1 MFVRQVT
8 AHFKPD
14 KFDLFNQRLEN
25 DVIPL
30 LQKQSGFRDELAFFD
45 KDNDEAIAMSFW
57 DSKQDAD
64 DYQRDIYPQVSNKM
78 EKAIEGTPEIFD
90 HMRSIT
96 QPGTTFTLYES
107 KTVEKWRGRQHWLSP
122 LFHRGLLLARIKVK
136 TVPGVSTITFVISM
150 TPSLLHSF
158 GRR

>member
-14 KFDLFNQRLEN
+14 KIDLFNQRLEN

-30 LQKQSGFRDELAFFD
+30 LKKQPGFRDELTFFD

-64 DYQRDIYPQVSNKM
+64 DYQRDIYP
-78 EKAIEGTPEIFD
+78 
-90 HMRSIT
+90 
-96 QPGTTFTLYES
+96 PGIQ
-107 KTVEKWRGRQHWLSP
+107 KDGKG
-122 LFHRGLLLARIKVK
+122 HRRN
-136 TVPGVSTITFVISM
+136 P
-150 TPSLLHSF
+150 
-158 GRR
+158 